1 MSIIVEPPGRKEVRA
16 GARKRTEA
24 RRDLASHFA
33 GFVIVN
39 ASLVGIWAITG
50 GYFWPAWVIGLWGAG
65 LLLQAWGVLRG
76 R

>member
-33 GFVIVN
+33 AFVIVN